1 MIVRRIYLAL
11 HAEEYVGYLLRLV
24 LGKMEDGMVA
34 GKEEERRQFVDA
46 LYGVLEEV
54 VIDEYADGLAV
65 WREGIVIRH
74 AALADDNDVTG
85 TYGMRHRIDEIAGM
99 ALHAHGEEKA
109 LHAARVFADK
119 HACDVVKEEN
129 VVADVA
135 AFIQAH
141 SVGDVY
147 VAIFYIIIHRFAVL
161 VSVS

>member
-1 MIVRRIYLAL
+1 MI
-11 HAEEYVGYLLRLV
+11 
-24 LGKMEDGMVA
+24 A
-34 GKEEERRQFVDA
+34 GEEEERGQFVDA

-65 WREGIVIRH
+65 GREGIVIRH
-74 AALADDNDVTG
+74 AALADDDDVAG

-99 ALHAHGEEKA
+99 ALHAHGEEEA

-135 AFIQAH
+135 AFMLTYGA
-141 SVGDVY
+141 GNGY
-147 VAIFYIIIHRFAVL
+147 VAIFLYHC
-161 VSVS
+161 S